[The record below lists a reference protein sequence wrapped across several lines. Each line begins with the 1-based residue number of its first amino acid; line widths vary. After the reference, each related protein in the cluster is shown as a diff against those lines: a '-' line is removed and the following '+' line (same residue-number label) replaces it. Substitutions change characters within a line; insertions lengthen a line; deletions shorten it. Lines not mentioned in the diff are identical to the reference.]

1 MSNNLSLKLI
11 IDGTATGALK
21 ALGQVQS
28 GTAGVES
35 QLKRLQDAGRNA
47 LQFAGVGLGIS
58 ELIQLAD
65 TYTQMTSRLKLVT
78 QYTGDFDTVFA
89 GLADSARATRSDLVG
104 TLELF
109 TRIAPQLRGIGLNGQ
124 QAVGVITTINQAIG
138 ISGASAQSAAAA
150 LVQLSQGLGSGVLR
164 GEEFNSVMENTPGL
178 AQAIADGLGVPIGE
192 LRKLAEEGKLTADTV
207 AGALQKVAPQ
217 IEADF
222 ARMPQTVGQ
231 ALTGL
236 KNEFLLFVGATDQ
249 ASGGSSTLANVI
261 GAVAQE
267 FKEAGPVVTAF
278 SETIKIM
285 VNGFDGLYRMIKIV
299 GLGLAGYAAA
309 AQAALTG
316 DFEGAKAIWRDLGK
330 DIEDVLMKPLLT
342 EPKVAAAAVDSA
354 KKRELLQ
361 AQLAAQVDKLEAQK
375 LYVATGALDKI
386 TAKEKESIDKRIGEQ
401 QRLVDAVRT
410 AWQAS
415 LKEAE
420 TAAEKAADLL
430 DKARQ
435 KRNSTTDKVTNL
447 RNKDLS
453 PEDQAAA
460 ATDSAQG
467 LFDQGRFAA
476 AASNAARLDKRFKDA
491 DKYQKQAE
499 EFLQRAEAFADK
511 AGNVDLVEGIGNAQA
526 DLLAGQAAAKQAEAD
541 KFKQQAAEQA
551 TLLNGLQAQL
561 EKMKTDA
568 RAIEVKVDVEAGES
582 KVKGLKAQ
590 IDAIPDVTTKTLNL
604 NVVGSPA
611 ALAAASAN
619 VAALGSDAQGLAFGG
634 AVPGFSPHAR
644 ADNILIW
651 ATADEFMVQ
660 QPTMKQPGARAFMNE
675 FNLRGMEAIK
685 RWAPRYAFG
694 GSIGASAVNRLAIP
708 SLPSGASA
716 TSGNNLTLDFGELG
730 KFRASASQDTQRE
743 LERVFTRAALAYGR
757 K

>member
-1 MSNNLSLKLI
+1 MANNLSLKLI

-28 GTAGVES
+28 GATGVES

-89 GLADSARATRSDLVG
+89 GLADSARATRSDLAG
-104 TLELF
+104 TVDLF
-109 TRIAPQLRGIGLNGQ
+109 TKISPALRGIGLNGQ
-124 QAVGVITTINQAIG
+124 QSVGVITTINQAIG

-150 LVQLSQGLGSGVLR
+150 LLQLGQGLGAGALR

-192 LRKLAEEGKLTADTV
+192 LRKLAEEGKLTAEVV

-249 ASGGSSTLANVI
+249 ASGSTSVLAGVI
-261 GAVAQE
+261 GAVATE
-267 FKEAGPVVTAF
+267 FREAGPAVTAF
-278 SETIKIM
+278 SETLKVMI
-285 VNGFDGLYRMIKIV
+285 NGLDGIYRMLKIV

-309 AQAALTG
+309 AKAALTG
-316 DFEGAKAIWRDLGK
+316 DFAGAKAIWRDLGK

-342 EPKVAAAAVDSA
+342 EPKVTAAAVDSA

-361 AQLAAQVDKLEAQK
+361 AQLAAQVEKLEAQK
-375 LYVATGALDKI
+375 LYVATGSLDKI

-420 TAAEKAADLL
+420 SAAEKAADLI

-435 KRNSTTDKVTNL
+435 KRASTADKVTNL
-447 RNKDLS
+447 KNKDLS
-453 PEDQAAA
+453 PEEQAAA
-460 ATDSAQG
+460 NTQQAQDLLG
-467 LFDQGRFAA
+467 QGSYAA
-476 AASNAARLDKRFKDA
+476 AASNAARLDGRFKEA
-491 DKYQKQAE
+491 EKYQKQAD
-499 EFLQRAEAFADK
+499 EFLQRAESFADK
-511 AGNVDLVEGIGNAQA
+511 AGNVQLVEDIGKAQA
-526 DLLAGQAAAKQAEAD
+526 DALDAQAKAKQAEAANLT
-541 KFKQQAAEQA
+541 QQAEAQA
-551 TLLNGLQAQL
+551 QTLNALQTQL
-561 EKMKTDA
+561 EKMKADA
-568 RAIEVKVDVEAGES
+568 RAIEVKVELADAES
-582 KVKGLKAQ
+582 KIKGLQGQLDALPASKTVTVTVNTVNAGAAAPAAAVESLPQFAFGGVLPGSAPHDRADNMLYWGTPGEHVMQ
-590 IDAIPDVTTKTLNL
+590 IPAVRYYGRAFMDAVNHMRLPKFAFGGQLGGSAIDRLNIPRLPSGMGTSGASGRNLTLNL
-604 NVVGSPA
+604 GGERYQVG
-611 ALAAASAN
+611 
-619 VAALGSDAQGLAFGG
+619 
-634 AVPGFSPHAR
+634 
-644 ADNILIW
+644 ADNGTIDRL
-651 ATADEFMVQ
+651 TAYVSRE
-660 QPTMKQPGARAFMNE
+660 A
-675 FNLRGMEAIK
+675 LRK
-685 RWAPRYAFG
+685 G
-694 GSIGASAVNRLAIP
+694 GR
-708 SLPSGASA
+708 
-716 TSGNNLTLDFGELG
+716 
-730 KFRASASQDTQRE
+730 R
-743 LERVFTRAALAYGR
+743 
-757 K
+757 

>member
-1 MSNNLSLKLI
+1 MANNLSLKLI
-11 IDGTATGALK
+11 IGGTATGALN
-21 ALGQVQS
+21 ALSQVQS
-28 GTAGVES
+28 GVTGVES

-58 ELIQLAD
+58 ELIQLAE

-78 QYTGDFDTVFA
+78 QYTGDFDTIFA

-192 LRKLAEEGKLTADTV
+192 LRKQAEEGKLTADTV
-207 AGALQKVAPQ
+207 AGALQKVVPQ

-249 ASGGSSTLANVI
+249 ASGGSSTLATVI

-342 EPKVAAAAVDSA
+342 EPKATAAAVDSA

-361 AQLAAQVDKLEAQK
+361 AQLATQVEKLESQK
-375 LYVATGALDKI
+375 LYIATGSLDKI
-386 TAKEKESIDKRIGEQ
+386 TAKEKEAIDKRIGEQ

-420 TAAEKAADLL
+420 TATEKAADLL

-435 KRNSTTDKVTNL
+435 KRNGTADKVTNL

-476 AASNAARLDKRFKDA
+476 AASNAARLDKRFKEA
-491 DKYQKQAE
+491 EKYQKQAE
-499 EFLQRAEAFADK
+499 EFFQRAEAFADK
-511 AGNVDLVEGIGNAQA
+511 AGNIDLTESIGNAQA
-526 DLLAGQAAAKQAEAD
+526 DLLTGQAAAKQGEAD
-541 KFKQQAAEQA
+541 KLKAQAAEQA

-561 EKMKTDA
+561 EKMKADA

-590 IDAIPDVTTKTLNL
+590 IDAIPDVTTKTLNM

-611 ALAAASAN
+611 ALAAA
-619 VAALGSDAQGLAFGG
+619 AAPAAAVESLPQFAFGG
-634 AVPGFSPHAR
+634 PLPGSAPHDR
-644 ADNILIW
+644 ADNMMYWGTPGEWVIQRPAVRHYGAAFIAAVNAMKLPKF
-651 ATADEFMVQ
+651 AT
-660 QPTMKQPGARAFMNE
+660 
-675 FNLRGMEAIK
+675 
-685 RWAPRYAFG
+685 G
-694 GSIGASAVNRLAIP
+694 GQLGASAINRLAIP
-708 SLPSGASA
+708 SLPSSA
-716 TSGNNLTLDFGELG
+716 GPSAGKNLTLVLDGQRYAAG
-730 KFRASASQDTQRE
+730 ASNDTIDRLTAFVSRE
-743 LERVFTRAALAYGR
+743 ALRKGGR

>member
-1 MSNNLSLKLI
+1 MANNLSLKLI
-11 IDGTATGALK
+11 IGGTAAGALS
-21 ALGQVQS
+21 ALSQVQS
-28 GTAGVES
+28 GVTGVES

-47 LQFAGVGLGIS
+47 LQFAGIGLGIS

-78 QYTGDFDTVFA
+78 QYTGDYDTVFGA
-89 GLADSARATRSDLVG
+89 LVDSARSTRSELSG
-104 TLELF
+104 TLDLF
-109 TRIAPQLRGIGLNGQ
+109 TKISPALRGIGLNGQ

-138 ISGASAQSAAAA
+138 ISGASTQSANAA
-150 LVQLSQGLGSGVLR
+150 LLQLGQGLGAGALR

-192 LRKLAEEGKLTADTV
+192 LRSLAEQGKLTADTV

-249 ASGGSSTLANVI
+249 ASGSTSTLANVI
-261 GAVAQE
+261 GVVTQE
-267 FKEAGPVVTAF
+267 FRESGPVVTAF
-278 SETIKIM
+278 SETIKVMI
-285 VNGFDGLYRMIKIV
+285 NGFDGLYRMIKIV

-309 AQAALTG
+309 AKAALTG
-316 DFEGAKAIWRDLGK
+316 DFAGAKAIWRDLGK

-342 EPKVAAAAVDSA
+342 EPKATAAAVDSA

-361 AQLAAQVDKLEAQK
+361 AQLAAQVEKLEAQK
-375 LYVATGALDKI
+375 FYVATGSLDKI
-386 TAKEKESIDKRIGEQ
+386 TAKEKEAIDKRIADQ
-401 QRLVDAVRT
+401 QRLVDAVRN

-420 TAAEKAADLL
+420 SAAEKAADLL

-435 KRNSTTDKVTNL
+435 KRNGTADKVTNL

-476 AASNAARLDKRFKDA
+476 AASNAARLDGRFKQA
-491 DKYQKQAE
+491 EKYQKQAE
-499 EFLQRAEAFADK
+499 EFFQRAEAFADK

-526 DLLAGQAAAKQAEAD
+526 GLLESQAAAKQGEAD
-541 KFKQQAAEQA
+541 KLKAQAAEQA
-551 TLLNGLQAQL
+551 ALLNGLQAQL
-561 EKMKTDA
+561 EKLKTDA

-590 IDAIPDVTTKTLNL
+590 IDAIPDVTTKTLNM

-611 ALAAASAN
+611 ALAAA
-619 VAALGSDAQGLAFGG
+619 AAPAAAVESLPQFAFGG
-634 AVPGFSPHAR
+634 ELPGTAPHDR
-644 ADNILIW
+644 ADNMLYW
-651 ATADEFMVQ
+651 GT
-660 QPTMKQPGARAFMNE
+660 PGEWVIQRPAARYYGSAFMAALNAMK
-675 FNLRGMEAIK
+675 LPKHA
-685 RWAPRYAFG
+685 YG
-694 GSIGASAVNRLAIP
+694 GQLGSAVSRLAIP
-708 SLPSGASA
+708 SLPSGAGA
-716 TSGNNLTLDFGELG
+716 AGSGRNLTLVLDGQRFPAG
-730 KFRASASQDTQRE
+730 ASDDTIDRLTAFVSRE
-743 LERVFTRAALAYGR
+743 ALRKGGR

>member
-1 MSNNLSLKLI
+1 MATPLSLKLI

-21 ALGQVQS
+21 ALGQVQTGAS
-28 GTAGVES
+28 GVES

-58 ELIQLAD
+58 QLIQLAD

-89 GLADSARATRSDLVG
+89 GLADSARATRSDLG
-104 TLELF
+104 STLDLF
-109 TRIAPQLRGIGLNGQ
+109 TKISPALRGIGLNGQ
-124 QAVGVITTINQAIG
+124 QSVGVITTINQAIG

-150 LVQLSQGLGSGVLR
+150 LLQLGQGLGAGALR

-192 LRKLAEEGKLTADTV
+192 LRGLAEQGKLTAETV

-222 ARMPQTVGQ
+222 ARMPQTVSQ

-236 KNEFLLFVGATDQ
+236 KNEFLLFVGATDE
-249 ASGGSSTLANVI
+249 ASGGSSTLATVI

-278 SETIKIM
+278 SEFIKGLI
-285 VNGFDGLYRMIKIV
+285 NGFDTLYRAIKIV

-309 AQAALTG
+309 AKAALTG
-316 DFEGAKAIWRDLGK
+316 DFAGAKAIWQDLGK

-342 EPKVAAAAVDSA
+342 EPKAAAAAVDSA

-361 AQLAAQVDKLEAQK
+361 AQLAAQVEKLEAQK
-375 LYVATGALDKI
+375 LYIATGALDKI
-386 TAKEKESIDKRIGEQ
+386 SAKEKESIDKRVGEQ
-401 QRLVDAVRT
+401 QRLVDAVRS

-420 TAAEKAADLL
+420 SASEKAAGLL

-435 KRNSTTDKVTNL
+435 KRASTADKVGNL
-447 RNKDLS
+447 QNKDLS
-453 PEDQAAA
+453 PEDQAVL
-460 ATDSAQG
+460 ATNQG
-467 LFDQGRFAA
+467 QELLDKGRYAA

-499 EFLQRAEAFADK
+499 EFLQRAETFADK
-511 AGNVDLVEGIGNAQA
+511 AGNAQLVEDIGNAQA
-526 DLLAGQAAAKQAEAD
+526 SALEAQAKAEQAKAADLTKQAEA
-541 KFKQQAAEQA
+541 QAQ
-551 TLLNGLQAQL
+551 TLNALQAQL
-561 EKMKTDA
+561 EKMKADA
-568 RAIEVKVDVEAGES
+568 RALEVKVEVADAET
-582 KVKGLKAQ
+582 KIKGLQ
-590 IDAIPDVTTKTLNL
+590 GQLDALPANKTVTVTVNAV
-604 NVVGSPA
+604 NAGAPA
-611 ALAAASAN
+611 APAAPTE
-619 VAALGSDAQGLAFGG
+619 ALPQFAFGG
-634 AVPGFSPHAR
+634 PLPGSAPHDR
-644 ADNILIW
+644 ADNMLYW
-651 ATADEFMVQ
+651 GT
-660 QPTMKQPGARAFMNE
+660 PGEHVMQIPAVRYYGRAFMDAVN
-675 FNLRGMEAIK
+675 NMRLPK
-685 RWAPRYAFG
+685 YAFG
-694 GSIGASAVNRLAIP
+694 GQIGGSAIDRLSIP
-708 SLPSGASA
+708 SLSPSSRSDSA
-716 TSGNNLTLDFGELG
+716 LAGITLDFGSLG
-730 KFRASASQDTQRE
+730 KYDAQAPVSTQRE
-743 LERVFTRAALAYGR
+743 IERVFKRAALQFGR

>member
-1 MSNNLSLKLI
+1 MANNLSLKLI
-11 IDGTATGALK
+11 IDGTATGALR

-28 GTAGVES
+28 STAGVES

-89 GLADSARATRSDLVG
+89 GLADSARATRSDLAG
-104 TLELF
+104 TVDLF
-109 TRIAPQLRGIGLNGQ
+109 TKISPALRGIGLNGQ

-150 LVQLSQGLGSGVLR
+150 LLQLGQGLGAGALR

-207 AGALQKVAPQ
+207 AGALRKVAPQ

-249 ASGGSSTLANVI
+249 ASGSTSVLAGVI

-267 FKEAGPVVTAF
+267 FKESGPAVTAF
-278 SETIKIM
+278 SETLKVMI
-285 VNGFDGLYRMIKIV
+285 NGLDGIYRLLKIV

-309 AQAALTG
+309 AKAALTG
-316 DFEGAKAIWRDLGK
+316 DFAGARAIWRDLGK
-330 DIEDVLMKPLLT
+330 DIEDVLTKPLLT
-342 EPKVAAAAVDSA
+342 EPKVTAAAVDSA

-361 AQLAAQVDKLEAQK
+361 AQLAVQVEKLEAQK

-386 TAKEKESIDKRIGEQ
+386 TGKEKESIDKRIGEQ

-420 TAAEKAADLL
+420 SASEKAADLL

-435 KRNSTTDKVTNL
+435 KRNSTADKVTNL
-447 RNKDLS
+447 KNKDLS

-460 ATDSAQG
+460 NTQQAQD
-467 LFDQGRFAA
+467 LFSQGSYAA
-476 AASNAARLDKRFKDA
+476 AASNAARLDKRFKEA
-491 DKYQKQAE
+491 EKYQKQAD

-511 AGNVDLVEGIGNAQA
+511 AGNAQLVEDIGNAQA
-526 DLLAGQAAAKQAEAD
+526 AALDAQAKAKQAEAANL
-541 KFKQQAAEQA
+541 KQQAEAQA
-551 TLLNGLQAQL
+551 ALLNGLQAQL
-561 EKMKTDA
+561 EKMKADA
-568 RAIEVKVDVEAGES
+568 RAIEVKVELADAET
-582 KVKGLKAQ
+582 KIKGLQ
-590 IDAIPDVTTKTLNL
+590 GQLDALPASKTVTVTVNT
-604 NVVGSPA
+604 VQAGATPA
-611 ALAAASAN
+611 AVPADTVPLPQFAYGGPLPGSA
-619 VAALGSDAQGLAFGG
+619 
-634 AVPGFSPHAR
+634 PHDR
-644 ADNILIW
+644 ADNRLYWGTPGEWVIQRP
-651 ATADEFMVQ
+651 AVRYYGAAFVAAVNA
-660 QPTMKQPGARAFMNE
+660 MKLP
-675 FNLRGMEAIK
+675 K
-685 RWAPRYAFG
+685 YALG
-694 GSIGASAVNRLAIP
+694 GEIGASAISRLAIP
-708 SLPSGASA
+708 GLSSGARES
-716 TSGNNLTLDFGELG
+716 SGKNLTLVLGGERYAVG
-730 KFRASASQDTQRE
+730 ASNDTIERLTSFVSRE
-743 LERVFTRAALAYGR
+743 ALRKGGR
-757 K
+757 R